1 MSRRTHGRNL
11 ARILCSVALPFATAG
26 AFVAVT
32 ATPALAALAAIHPIV
47 TSLDVGSGPA
57 SGGTLVTITGTGL
70 TGATAVNFGAN
81 AGTGL
86 TGNTDTSITVT

>member
-11 ARILCSVALPFATAG
+11 ARILCAVALPFATAS
-26 AFVAVT
+26 ALVAVT
-32 ATPALAALAAIHPIV
+32 ATRALAALHPIV

-70 TGATAVNFGAN
+70 TGATAVSFGAN